1 MIYHVLAV
9 GFPGVSIVK
18 ETNDAE
24 PKKKKSRYEVI
35 CFLYIAKPNTDGTP
49 SLLVLLLFLSDV
61 NSIVQKHITDLL
73 RSLSFW
79 PHAGSY
85 IYVIFPQ

>member
-24 PKKKKSRYEVI
+24 PKKKK
-35 CFLYIAKPNTDGTP
+35 K
-49 SLLVLLLFLSDV
+49 
-61 NSIVQKHITDLL
+61 
-73 RSLSFW
+73 
-79 PHAGSY
+79 
-85 IYVIFPQ
+85 